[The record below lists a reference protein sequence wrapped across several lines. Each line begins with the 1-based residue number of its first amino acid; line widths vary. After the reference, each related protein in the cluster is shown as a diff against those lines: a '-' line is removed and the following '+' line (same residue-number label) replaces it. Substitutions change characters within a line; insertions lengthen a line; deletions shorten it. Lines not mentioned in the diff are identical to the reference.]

1 MTVRSD
7 AWDHLCVSAV
17 QVWLVASELS
27 TAPAESVLGTAGLFT
42 HPSYSHLIEEILR
55 LAKAR

>member
-1 MTVRSD
+1 MTVQSD

-27 TAPAESVLGTAGLFT
+27 KALAESVIGTAGLFMY
-42 HPSYSHLIEEILR
+42 PSYSRLIEEILR